1 MAQEGSDANEATL
14 QGESESGHTRRW
26 RRRIRMAAGVL
37 LVVVLVAQF
46 FTTRADIGNF
56 SGIENVQVYMKGVFN
71 AVIAIGIVVGVFIV
85 TRESTRSE

>member
-1 MAQEGSDANEATL
+1 
-14 QGESESGHTRRW
+14 
-26 RRRIRMAAGVL
+26 MAAGVL